1 MTEDSALEVAQA
13 QNAALEASIVRRAAQ
28 ADAVLT
34 NCIESYINW
43 LNQNPDKHPLWNLT
57 HHLVSTSVETAAAI
71 RERMAIKW
79 AGDPDEQAKVERS
92 VTNSL
97 RRSAGTNYQALVSY
111 ALARFLLQR
120 QSHWYVMHPVPPT
133 FAHSLAI
140 RFGAAIPSGGATG
153 EGDGENEIETP
164 DDAEA
169 PEAAAV
175 TIKPDL
181 DILLRNASWSG
192 SAADSEP
199 VLVLSV
205 KTSLADRAGAAA
217 RWKMYFDLVTQPC
230 VHASE
235 DECAYRRLSI
245 ELAHDP
251 HVRITH
257 GIVTANIYKINS
269 DPYYAQF
276 GELRSNQARS
286 NTFMFDLRYTTREES
301 ADVMAEG
308 WESLT
313 RIEQWLD
320 DTARTNG
327 MLP

>member
-1 MTEDSALEVAQA
+1 MTRDSALESAQA
-13 QNAALEASIVRRAAQ
+13 QNAALKAHIVKRAAQ

-34 NCIESYINW
+34 NCIESYIDW
-43 LNQNPDKHPLWNLT
+43 LKQNPDEHPLSNLT
-57 HHLVSTSVETAAAI
+57 HHLVSTSDQTAAAI
-71 RERMAIKW
+71 RERMVTKW
-79 AGDPDEQAKVERS
+79 AGDPDMQQRVERS

-120 QSHWYVMHPVPPT
+120 QSHWYVMHPVPAT

-140 RFGAAIPSGGATG
+140 RFGAGLPSGDAADDAV
-153 EGDGENEIETP
+153 GDGTGTS
-164 DDAEA
+164 DGS
-169 PEAAAV
+169 EAAAV
-175 TIKPDL
+175 IIKPDL

-192 SAADSEP
+192 NTADSEP
-199 VLVLSV
+199 VLVLSI

-230 VHASE
+230 VHAAE
-235 DECAYRRLSI
+235 EECAYRRLGI

-269 DPYYAQF
+269 DPYYARW

-286 NTFMFDLRYTTREES
+286 NTFMFELRYTTREES
-301 ADVMAEG
+301 DDVMAEG

-313 RIEQWLD
+313 HIPRWLD
-320 DTARTNG
+320 GTAHANG